1 MILYK
6 RIIRI
11 CQRFF
16 LLFNISYLNVIFRNK
31 IFRYFSFWYVLS
43 TSWENLTNLSLSN
56 YGCLSHNGSR
66 HILNY
71 LNTCPWMSKTSHNS
85 SLKQTLSGLFL
96 KCICQMTLGLE
107 IWFLSEMLLP
117 IFHNINCLTS
127 FKI

>member
-1 MILYK
+1 MIFYK

-56 YGCLSHNGSR
+56 YGCLSHNGSPR
-66 HILNY
+66 ILNY
-71 LNTCPWMSKTSHNS
+71 SNTCPWISKTSHNS
-85 SLKQTLSGLFL
+85 SLKQTLSGLL
-96 KCICQMTLGLE
+96 LYSCICQYILGLE
-107 IWFLSEMLLP
+107 ICFLSEMLIP
-117 IFHNINCLTS
+117 IFHHINCLTS
-127 FKI
+127 F